1 MEELLDMMVSD
12 ESPSQI
18 SGKIKEFLYAKSGE
32 RVDAYRPV
40 AVNSLFGNDEVE
52 VEDEVEIES
61 EDSIEGAE

>member
-1 MEELLDMMVSD
+1 MSRRPKSAIKL
-12 ESPSQI
+12 
-18 SGKIKEFLYAKSGE
+18 KEFLYAKSGE